1 MIRGKMCLAIP
12 GKIVDIFER
21 DGTLMSK
28 VDFGGVQQEVCLATT
43 PEAQVGQYVI
53 VHAGFALNL
62 LSAEEAQETLRLL
75 NELDAFNPDDA
86 NTKEA
91 K

>member
-1 MIRGKMCLAIP
+1 MCLAIP
-12 GKIVDIFER
+12 GKIVEIYER

-62 LSAEEAQETLRLL
+62 LSTEEAEETLRLL
-75 NELDAFNPDDA
+75 DELDNFNSNDDNSGVA
-86 NTKEA
+86 E
-91 K
+91 

>member
-1 MIRGKMCLAIP
+1 MCLAIP
-12 GKIVDIFER
+12 GKILEIYER

-75 NELDAFNPDDA
+75 NELEAFNSDDA
-86 NTKEA
+86 NADEA

>member
-1 MIRGKMCLAIP
+1 MCLAIP
-12 GKIVDIFER
+12 GKILEIYDH

-75 NELDAFNPDDA
+75 NELEAFNSDDA
-86 NTKEA
+86 NADEA

>member
-1 MIRGKMCLAIP
+1 MCLGIP
-12 GKIVDIFER
+12 GKIIDIYER

-62 LSAEEAQETLRLL
+62 LSDEEAEETLHLL
-75 NELDAFNPDDA
+75 NELDSFNQADNSA
-86 NTKEA
+86 NEA

>member
-1 MIRGKMCLAIP
+1 MCLAIP
-12 GKIVDIFER
+12 GKILEIYER

-28 VDFGGVQQEVCLATT
+28 VDFGGVRQEVCLATT

-75 NELDAFNPDDA
+75 NELEAFNSDDA
-86 NTKEA
+86 NADEA